1 MKDKS
6 YRFYGILA
14 MGVWILFLV
23 VLLGIDFIS
32 NDFHLRVIVDDGID
46 FFVSILFFI
55 AWLAIWYGI
64 GSHYRKVY
72 LVRKEAF
79 KKMYP
84 DVDEETARKC
94 VLRECVHFML

>member
-1 MKDKS
+1 ML
-6 YRFYGILA
+6 YGILA
-14 MGVWILFLV
+14 MCGWMLFLV

-32 NDFHLRVIVDDGID
+32 NDFHLRFVVDDGID
-46 FFVSILFFI
+46 LFIFILFFI
-55 AWLAIWYGI
+55 AWMAIWYGI

-72 LVRKEAF
+72 LVRKDAF

-84 DVDEETARKC
+84 DVDEDTARKC